1 MNFGDNMLKLNAYK
15 IFLCVTLILNGI
27 MLLGGGTA
35 HADEATKKTPKET
48 LSALEDAK
56 EAVIKLFVVSHIVDT
71 LKPWNSYISRTT
83 GSGFIVDGDQI
94 MTNAHVVANATF
106 IEVRK
111 HGETTRYEAKVAHIS
126 HDSDLAIVKLKTK
139 VPAFFKTKSLTFGDL
154 PQAHQEVTAYGYP
167 VGGDSLSV
175 TRGVVSRIERSVYV
189 HKNRSLIS
197 VQVDAAINPG
207 NSGGPVMSDGK
218 VIGVVMQSMNASENV
233 GYMIPTQVVKHFLV
247 DLEDKRYDGF
257 PTLGIAH
264 QEIESPALREKY
276 GVSKDQSGVLV
287 SMVYPGS
294 PAEDVLKKS
303 DIITHIDGHKIANN
317 GMVEFRH
324 KETIAYEHFVDM
336 HQLGDEIKIKV
347 IRDAK
352 PQELTVKLTKTQDTF
367 ELVTAPSFEKKPSY
381 FIFGG
386 FIFMPLTDD
395 LITASRRRMGFD
407 ERILNLKSFWPTDKR
422 KEAVILTRV
431 LPANT
436 NKGFHDISFVLV
448 EKLDGKTFEDFDTF
462 YKLVKTSKSD
472 FIKLEDEF
480 GYQVVIDRKKAL
492 SSQDK
497 ILKLYNVPVG
507 QSEDLKALEAEP
519 EVTPA
524 KPKAASSV

>member
-1 MNFGDNMLKLNAYK
+1 MLKLNTYK
-15 IFLCVTLILNGI
+15 IFLCVTLILNGL
-27 MLLGGGTA
+27 MLLGSSA
-35 HADEATKKTPKET
+35 VVSADEAKKAPAQTQ
-48 LSALEDAK
+48 LMLEDAK

-71 LKPWNSYISRTT
+71 LKPWNSYISRST
-83 GSGFIVDGDQI
+83 GSGFIIDGDQI
-94 MTNAHVVANATF
+94 LTNAHVVANATF

-126 HDSDLAIVKLKTK
+126 HDSDLAIVKLKAK
-139 VPAFFKTKSLTFGDL
+139 VPAFFKTKPLSLGDL
-154 PQAHQEVTAYGYP
+154 PLAHQEVTAYGYP

-207 NSGGPVMSDGK
+207 NSGGPVLSDGK
-218 VIGVVMQSMNASENV
+218 VIGVVMQSMNSSENV
-233 GYMIPTQVVKHFLV
+233 GYMIPPQVVRHFLV

-257 PTLGIAH
+257 PSLGIAH
-264 QEIESPALREKY
+264 QDIESPALREKY
-276 GVSKDQSGVLV
+276 GVSKKDSGVLV

-294 PAEDVLKKS
+294 PAEGVLEKS

-324 KETIAYEHFVDM
+324 KETIAYEHIVDM
-336 HQLGDEIKIKV
+336 HQLGDNIELKV

-352 PQELTVKLTKTQDTF
+352 PMDLIVKLTKTQDKF

-381 FIFGG
+381 FILGG

-395 LITASRRRMGFD
+395 LITASRRRLGFD
-407 ERILNLKSFWPTDKR
+407 ERILNLKSFWPTEKR
-422 KEAVILTRV
+422 KQAVILTRV
-431 LPANT
+431 LPANS
-436 NKGFHDISFVLV
+436 NKGFHDISFILI
-448 EKLDGKTFEDFDTF
+448 EKMDGKTFEDFDAF
-462 YKLVKTSKSD
+462 YKLVKASKSD

-492 SSQDK
+492 ASQQR

-507 QSEDLKALEAEP
+507 QSEDLKGVEEEP
-519 EVTPA
+519 EVVPV